1 MPTIAETLIF
11 VERILRRETQCTFA
25 WTRLSGSGSIAPT
38 KTRDTKNSN
47 RTRNE
52 LIAEIISD
60 YERHGDAMRYL
71 GHTGQIAWKASP
83 AMLRKLVD
91 AERELEDD
99 WRVFRPA
106 DQIGAVRIGL
116 AASH

>member
-1 MPTIAETLIF
+1 LHSLTTPNKRHENA
-11 VERILRRETQCTFA
+11 
-25 WTRLSGSGSIAPT
+25 
-38 KTRDTKNSN
+38 N
-47 RTRNE
+47 RTKE
-52 LIAEIISD
+52 DLIAEILRE

>member
-1 MPTIAETLIF
+1 LHSLTTPNKRHENA
-11 VERILRRETQCTFA
+11 
-25 WTRLSGSGSIAPT
+25 
-38 KTRDTKNSN
+38 N
-47 RTRNE
+47 RTKE
-52 LIAEIISD
+52 DLIAEILRE

-83 AMLRKLVD
+83 AMVD

-106 DQIGAVRIGL
+106 AQIGAVRIGL
-116 AASH
+116 AASD